1 MRYLIGTFVLIAA
14 ATQAFAQVANN
25 GPFAHPRQFSPAE
38 GEALFRNIC
47 QGCHMA
53 DAKGAQ
59 DGAGNF
65 GGGYSYPPL
74 ADNPRLEN
82 ADCMIRIVANG
93 RRGMPGFA
101 ENGDPAF
108 VRRLGDAQIAA
119 VASYV
124 RSHFG
129 NTYPEITAAE
139 VTAAKSKQSN
149 CPG

>member
-1 MRYLIGTFVLIAA
+1 MRYLVATLVLLAA
-14 ATQAFAQVANN
+14 ATPAFAQVADNS
-25 GPFAHPRQFSPAE
+25 PFAHPRQFGLTE

-53 DAKGAQ
+53 DAGGTQ
-59 DGAGNF
+59 EGAGNF

-74 ADNPRLEN
+74 ADNPMLEN
-82 ADCMIRIVANG
+82 TECTIRIVANG

-129 NTYPEITAAE
+129 NNYPE
-139 VTAAKSKQSN
+139 VTAAQVTAAKLKQSN